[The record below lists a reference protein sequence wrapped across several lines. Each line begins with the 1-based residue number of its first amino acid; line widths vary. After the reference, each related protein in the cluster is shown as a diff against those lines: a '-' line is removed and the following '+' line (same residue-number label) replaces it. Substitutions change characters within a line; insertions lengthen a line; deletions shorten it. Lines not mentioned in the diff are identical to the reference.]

1 MRNFILLALVTLAA
15 CSSKSNGAS
24 PKVTTGDAGLGQS
37 TCGTWGATPGAPNV
51 LGSDLPRAMGGFIA
65 SSCTK
70 STASGLTASSLDTT
84 AIDGLGDTLYLPVLP
99 LFDQSETSFVTPPKI
114 IKVDPSG
121 TVSDFYVFP
130 ASEAASYA
138 SGFYAT
144 ETIDG
149 ASGNIARGVAVSTVV
164 DAAGAVYYSD
174 NLIGTVYKF
183 DASGNRS
190 NFATGVSGILSL
202 AIGPDGAVY
211 AATGAIYSGS
221 TLATP
226 PTIRRFDA
234 SGTPTTVA
242 TLPSTYNY
250 STGFFGKGGLPV
262 GLMIDLAFDAAA
274 NIYVTVNMAGV
285 VLKIAASTDGGTASQ
300 VEYAKGIDGISGVV
314 ASADGHLLVTAA
326 PLFSGASSP
335 TLTTNPQVTAIAL
348 DGTTSAFYQLPAND
362 AYNTHYLTA
371 QGSSNGSYYPLD
383 AVFKLAADA
392 SGNVLL
398 EDNLLNQ
405 VTLLPKN

>member
-1 MRNFILLALVTLAA
+1 MRNLFLVAFVSVAA
-15 CSSKSNGAS
+15 CTSKSNGAA
-24 PKVTTGDAGLGQS
+24 PKVTVGDAGLGES
-37 TCGTWGATPGAPNV
+37 TCGTWGATAGAPHV

-70 STASGLTASSLDTT
+70 SAASGLTTSSLDTT

-99 LFDQSETSFVTPPKI
+99 LLDTNATTFVTPPKI
-114 IKVDPSG
+114 IKVDSSG

-130 ASEAASYA
+130 ASEIASYA
-138 SGFYAT
+138 SGYYAA

-149 ASGNIARGVAVSTVV
+149 ASGNVARGVAVSAVV
-164 DAAGAVYYSD
+164 DASGAVYYSD

-190 NFATGVSGILSL
+190 DWATGVSGILSL

-211 AATGAIYSGS
+211 AATGAIFSGS

-250 STGFFGKGGLPV
+250 ATGFFGKGGLPI

-285 VLKIAASTDGGTASQ
+285 VLKIGASTDGGAASPA
-300 VEYAKGIDGISGVV
+300 EYAKGIIGISGVA

-326 PLFSGASSP
+326 PLFSAASGTASA
-335 TLTTNPQVTAIAL
+335 NPQVTAIAP
-348 DGTTSAFYQLPAND
+348 DGTTSVFYQLPAND

-371 QGSSNGSYYPLD
+371 QGTSNGSFYPID

-405 VTLLPKN
+405 VTLLPKM

>member
-1 MRNFILLALVTLAA
+1 MRNLFCVALVSLAA
-15 CSSKSNGAS
+15 CTSKSNNAA
-24 PKVTTGDAGLGQS
+24 PKVTVGDAGLGES
-37 TCGTWGATPGAPNV
+37 TCGSWGTAPGAPRV
-51 LGSDLPRAMGGFIA
+51 LGSDLPRAMGGFVA
-65 SSCTK
+65 SSCTR
-70 STASGLTASSLDTT
+70 SAASGLTTSSLDTT
-84 AIDGLGDTLYLPVLP
+84 AVAGLGDTLYLPVLP
-99 LFDQSETSFVTPPKI
+99 LLDANNTSFVTPPKI

-130 ASEAASYA
+130 DSEAASYA
-138 SGFYAT
+138 SGFYAI

-149 ASGNIARGVAVSTVV
+149 ASGDIARGVAVSAVV

-183 DASGNRS
+183 DASGTRS
-190 NFATGVSGILSL
+190 DWATGVPGVLSL

-211 AATGAIYSGS
+211 AATGAIFSGS

-234 SGTPTTVA
+234 NGAPTTVA

-262 GLMIDLAFDAAA
+262 GLMIDLAFDATA

-285 VLKIAASTDGGTASQ
+285 VLKIAASSDGGAASP
-300 VEYAKGIDGISGVV
+300 VEYAKGIDGISGVA
-314 ASADGHLLVTAA
+314 ASADGHLLVTSA
-326 PLFSGASSP
+326 PLFSAAASP
-335 TLTTNPQVTAIAL
+335 TLTANPQVTAIAL
-348 DGTTSAFYQLPAND
+348 DGTTSVFYQLPAND
-362 AYNTHYLTA
+362 AYDTHYLTA
-371 QGSSNGSYYPLD
+371 QGTSDGYYPLD
-383 AVFKLAADA
+383 AVFKLVADA